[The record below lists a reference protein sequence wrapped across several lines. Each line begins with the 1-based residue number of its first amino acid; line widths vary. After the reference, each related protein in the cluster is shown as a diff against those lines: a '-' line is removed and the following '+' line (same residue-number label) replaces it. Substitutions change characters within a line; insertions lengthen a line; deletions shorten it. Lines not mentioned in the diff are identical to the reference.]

1 MPQIEFGQLQADLPT
16 YQNSGAIKVDG
27 VIPLAK
33 GYKSFPRFV
42 GLSGTG
48 LSTTPV
54 GLFTSF
60 SAGGSTNY
68 AGDES
73 KLYQMDS
80 SLVFQDKSKA
90 GGYNNSTTEGSRDF
104 WAFTQFGSNIIATNG
119 ANYIQKFEEGV
130 DSLFSDLV
138 SDLKAKYL
146 AVIRDFVVAGYTTE
160 YDTAKTFDSNT
171 ISSNQIT
178 ITSHGWSTG
187 DTIVYDRNGNTALT
201 NLTDGTTYYVIYV
214 SANAFKVATTSAN
227 ATAGTAIS
235 LSATGGSQT
244 HKFQK
249 YNVNNQRCKWSGLND
264 SSTWTPSQATQSGYQ
279 DIVGTH
285 GNIQAIVGGESF
297 GVIFME
303 RAIYRMDYVGTPLI
317 FQFSKIAD
325 NIGAF
330 APKSVVSFGSDIF
343 FLAQDGFYKL
353 SGGQQLTPIGNGKID
368 DFFLQD
374 ITSNFEGICS
384 AVDPN
389 NSMVVWSYRGEGA
402 TGTNFINNKLIC
414 YNFNVDK
421 WSTASEQTLLF
432 MNSASQEAFTTLES
446 LDVLGTLDG
455 LPYSLDSYFY
465 DEGIIGLGAFNSEKK
480 FGKFLGASL
489 DAEVDTTEFEGAKEL
504 RSTIINARPIVNANG
519 SDNTTI
525 SVTPIT
531 RSSQADAV
539 TTGTA
544 VTTQSSGD
552 CPLRST
558 SRYHRMRVKVTG
570 NFLTMSGVDV
580 ETRPEGKR

>member
-171 ISSNQIT
+171 ISSNEIT